1 MICMNF
7 DKKAFLNAG
16 WKGRERDVP
25 VPELAEF
32 FPKDAEP
39 VFRIRSLSGHE
50 YWRVQAIAENYTD
63 YRKLLEKL
71 LTLDAGQ
78 TSQAIKGLYNMAE
91 DRSPKELVR
100 SLAMLR
106 FGAVDPEVDE
116 DLAARLCEYA
126 FPAFARLVA
135 QITELT
141 NMGYVPGKQR
151 PSGETTESKA
161 P

>member
-1 MICMNF
+1 MGF

-16 WKGRERDVP
+16 WQKRERDVP

-32 FPKDAEP
+32 FPKDKEP
-39 VFRIRSLSGHE
+39 VFKVRSLSGHE

-63 YRKLLEKL
+63 YRKLLGRL
-71 LTLDAGQ
+71 MSMDPGQ
-78 TSQAIKGLYNMAE
+78 TASAIKGLYDMAE
-91 DRSPKELVR
+91 DKSPKELVR

-116 DLAARLCEYA
+116 DMAARLCEYA

-135 QITELT
+135 QITEVT
-141 NMGYVPGKQR
+141 NMGYVPGKR
-151 PSGETTESKA
+151 KPSGETQESKA